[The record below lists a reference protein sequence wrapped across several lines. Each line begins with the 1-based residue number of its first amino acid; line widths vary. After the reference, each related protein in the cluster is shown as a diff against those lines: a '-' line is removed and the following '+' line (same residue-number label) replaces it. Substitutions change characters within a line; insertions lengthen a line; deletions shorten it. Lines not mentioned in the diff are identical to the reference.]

1 VTIKAFSVNN
11 RKKEFVLDTSR
22 GTFVYPFAK
31 ADPIPSSEDPIVRV
45 FIDVAEL
52 AGDGITYFLR
62 SGAEG
67 SVLEDMAYDYNSEPK
82 YTRDALLYRLTIQ
95 AQTALSESK
104 LARREIIRRLGT
116 SASQF
121 YRLIDQT
128 NYDKTIDSVVA
139 LLYVLGREVDLV
151 VRPRSA

>member
-1 VTIKAFSVNN
+1 MTIKAFSVNN
-11 RKKEFVLDTSR
+11 RKKEFVLDTPR
-22 GTFVYPFAK
+22 GTFAYPFAK
-31 ADPIPSSEDPIVRV
+31 ADPIPTSEDPIARV
-45 FIDVAEL
+45 FIDTAEL
-52 AGDGITYFLR
+52 GGDGITYFLR

-67 SVLEDMAYDYNSEPK
+67 SVLEDMAYDYNSEPR

-95 AQTALSESK
+95 AQTALVESK
-104 LARREIIRRLGT
+104 LAKREVIRRLGT

-139 LLYVLGREVDLV
+139 LLYVLGRDVDLV

>member
-11 RKKEFVLDTSR
+11 RKREFVLDTAR

-31 ADPIPSSEDPIVRV
+31 ADPIPTREDPIVRV

-52 AGDGITYFLR
+52 GGDGVTYFLR

-67 SVLEDMAYDYNSEPK
+67 SVLADMAYDYNSEPS
-82 YTRDALLYRLTIQ
+82 YIRDALLYRLTIQ
-95 AQTALSESK
+95 AQTALAESK
-104 LARREIIRRLGT
+104 LARREVIRRLGT

-121 YRLIDQT
+121 YRLIDEA

-139 LLYVLGREVDLV
+139 LLHVLGREVDLV